1 MTRVSVLVDPDHQP
15 PPMNVRSVAYWV
27 SMGLLALLYLG
38 AANLGLL
45 VASVPKVTPVWP
57 PTGIALAAVLL
68 FGNRVWPGIALG
80 AILANATPGVP
91 LATACGI
98 GLGNT
103 MEALAGAF
111 LIRSFGGFH
120 TTLDRRQDVWRLVL
134 FGAAVSPLI
143 SATIGITSLA
153 LGKVIPWSAA
163 GSAML
168 VWWLGNAMGALVVC
182 PVVLTW
188 ASLPRPRW
196 SSRQTMEAVALLVA
210 LAAVSAFVFGSGF
223 RSINTHLPL
232 AYALFPF
239 VIWASLRFGPR
250 GAATATLV
258 VSGMAIW
265 GTVHHAGPFAGDTVT
280 EGLVLLL
287 AFMSVVAG
295 TALVMA
301 ATTLERTRAEDA
313 LQHSRDDLE
322 IRVAERTAVSESRA
336 QALEH
341 KITEQKRVEEA
352 LKMQAH
358 VLKCMAEGVSLSDD
372 KGYIIY
378 TNPAKDAMFGYEPG
392 ELVGKHVTVLNNYPP
407 EENARMVGEVIEEL
421 KTRGAWHGEFS
432 NRKKDGTPFTSSV
445 RITALEISGKK
456 YWVSVQE
463 EVTQRKRAERQL
475 AQAFKELERK
485 NRELEEARDQALAA
499 ARLKAEFLATMSHE
513 IRTPMNGV
521 IGMTNLL
528 LDTEMTEEQ
537 REYAETVRTSGEAL
551 LTIVN
556 DILDFSKIEAGKLS
570 IEVLTFD
577 PRATVED
584 MGEMLAEAAQS
595 KGIELACTVAEDV
608 PTNLRGD
615 PGRLRQILIN
625 LVGNAI
631 KFTKKGEVMVRAAL
645 AEDGPDHVVV
655 RFDVTDTGIGI
666 PLEARSRLFQSFS
679 QVDGSTTRKYG
690 GTGLGL
696 AICKQLTELMGGKIG
711 VESNPGRG
719 STFWFTIR
727 CERQPAPACA
737 LPPRAD
743 LRGRRVLIV
752 DDNPTAGAILR
763 DLLIAQDLTS
773 LCAPDG
779 PEALKM
785 LRAAA
790 AEGRPYDLALLDLQM
805 PGMDGLALAD
815 SIRSDHSLDATRLVM
830 LTSFGRRGQAEAARQ
845 TGIAG
850 YLAKPVRR
858 THLYSCVAAVLAP
871 ETEAPS
877 RSFVSPPS
885 MTGTPARTCGRIL
898 LAEDNAVNQM
908 VAVRMLEK
916 LGYRGDVAANGLEV
930 LEALSRIPYAA
941 VLMDCQM
948 PEMDGFEATASIRN
962 AEREMR
968 TGEVSTSFIPHPAA
982 LRRIPILAMTANAM
996 QGDRERCLAAGMDD
1010 YIAKPVKLQDLER
1023 ALQQWIPSGEAEPA
1037 GSAREALTTDRPTG
1051 RPSPRPEEPT
1061 SQPPLD
1067 SDVLA
1072 DLRAMAGEDDPEF
1085 LPGLLEQF
1093 FHDTPALLAEIR
1105 KAVERGDAHTLE
1117 RTAHCLKGSCRNLG
1131 ANPMAHLCAQ
1141 LEEYGRA
1148 GSPHEAMIL
1157 LKQLENELERVQHA
1171 LESLRLGG
1179 A

>member
-1 MTRVSVLVDPDHQP
+1 MLVDTDHQP

-38 AANLGLL
+38 GAKLGLL
-45 VASVPKVTPVWP
+45 VASVPIVTPVWP

-68 FGNRVWPGIALG
+68 FGNRVWPSIVLG

-111 LIRSFGGFH
+111 LLRSFGGFH

-143 SATIGITSLA
+143 SATIGVTSLA
-153 LGKVIPWSAA
+153 LGKVLPWSAA

-168 VWWLGNAMGALVVC
+168 VWWLGDAMGALVVC

-265 GTVHHAGPFAGDTVT
+265 GTVHHAGPFDGDMVT

-301 ATTLERTRAEDA
+301 ATTLERARAEEG
-313 LQHSRDDLE
+313 LQHSRNDLE
-322 IRVAERTAVSESRA
+322 IRVADRTAVAESRA
-336 QALEH
+336 RALEH
-341 KITEQKRVEEA
+341 EITER
-352 LKMQAH
+352 
-358 VLKCMAEGVSLSDD
+358 G
-372 KGYIIY
+372 
-378 TNPAKDAMFGYEPG
+378 
-392 ELVGKHVTVLNNYPP
+392 
-407 EENARMVGEVIEEL
+407 RMES
-421 KTRGAWHGEFS
+421 K
-432 NRKKDGTPFTSSV
+432 
-445 RITALEISGKK
+445 
-456 YWVSVQE
+456 
-463 EVTQRKRAERQL
+463 L
-475 AQAFKELERK
+475 AQAFKDLERK

-595 KGIELACTVAEDV
+595 KGIELACLVAEDV

-631 KFTKKGEVMVRAAL
+631 KFTKKGEVVVRAAL

-666 PLEARSRLFQSFS
+666 PPEARSRLFQSFS
-679 QVDGSTTRKYG
+679 QVDSSTTRKYG

-696 AICKQLTELMGGKIG
+696 AICKQLTELMGGEIG

-763 DLLIAQDLTS
+763 DLLIAQGLTS

-815 SIRSDHSLDATRLVM
+815 SIRSDHSLDTTRLVM

-968 TGEVSTSFIPHPAA
+968 TGEVSTSFLPHPAA
-982 LRRIPILAMTANAM
+982 LRRIPIIAMTANAM

-1023 ALQQWIPSGEAEPA
+1023 ALQRWIPSGEAEPA
-1037 GSAREALTTDRPTG
+1037 GSAREAPTTDLPTG

-1072 DLRAMAGEDDPEF
+1072 ELLAMAGEDDPEF

-1093 FHDTPALLAEIR
+1093 FHDTTALLAEIR
-1105 KAVERGDAHTLE
+1105 KAVERGDARTLE
-1117 RTAHCLKGSCRNLG
+1117 KTAHCLKSSCRNLG

-1157 LKQLENELERVQHA
+1157 FKQLENELERVQHA
-1171 LESLRLGG
+1171 LESLRLGDT
-1179 A
+1179 

>member
-1 MTRVSVLVDPDHQP
+1 
-15 PPMNVRSVAYWV
+15 MNVRSVAYWV
-27 SMGLLALLYLG
+27 SVGLLALLYLG
-38 AANLGLL
+38 GAKLGLL

-68 FGNRVWPGIALG
+68 FGNRVWPGITLG

-103 MEALAGAF
+103 MEALVGAF
-111 LIRSFGGFH
+111 LLRSFGGFH

-134 FGAAVSPLI
+134 FGAAVSPLL
-143 SATIGITSLA
+143 SATIGVTSLA
-153 LGKVIPWSAA
+153 LGKVIPWAVS

-196 SSRQTMEAVALLVA
+196 SSRQRLEAVALLVA

-223 RSINTHLPL
+223 RSINTHWPL

-239 VIWASLRFGPR
+239 VIWAALRFGPR
-250 GAATATLV
+250 GAATATFV

-265 GTVHHAGPFAGDTVT
+265 GTVHHLGPFAGDTVT
-280 EGLVLLL
+280 EGLVMLL

-301 ATTLERTRAEDA
+301 AITLEEARAEEA
-313 LQHSRDDLE
+313 LRHSHDDLE
-322 IRVAERTAVSESRA
+322 IRVAERTAVAESRA
-336 QALEH
+336 RALEH
-341 KITEQKRVEEA
+341 EITERGRVEEA
-352 LKMQAH
+352 LRRTEQMYRQ
-358 VLKCMAEGVSLSDD
+358 VLDAISDMVLVKGLKSRIVWANKAFRNYYGMTNDQLRDSIDAPFNEPDYTQQYVKDDAAVFTTRKTVDIPQEPVTRHDGEVRLFHTVKSPIFDADGSVIMTVGVSR
-372 KGYIIY
+372 
-378 TNPAKDAMFGYEPG
+378 E
-392 ELVGKHVTVLNNYPP
+392 
-407 EENARMVGEVIEEL
+407 
-421 KTRGAWHGEFS
+421 
-432 NRKKDGTPFTSSV
+432 
-445 RITALEISGKK
+445 ITE
-456 YWVSVQE
+456 
-463 EVTQRKRAERQL
+463 RKRTESQL
-475 AQAFKELERK
+475 AQAFKDLERK
-485 NRELEEARDQALAA
+485 NRELEETRDQALAA

-570 IEVLTFD
+570 LEVLTFD

-595 KGIELACTVAEDV
+595 KGIELACLVAEDV

-631 KFTKKGEVMVRAAL
+631 KFTKKGEVVVRAAL

-666 PLEARSRLFQSFS
+666 PPEARARLFQSFS

-696 AICKQLTELMGGKIG
+696 AICKQLTELMGGEIG
-711 VESNPGRG
+711 VESKPGQG

-737 LPPRAD
+737 LPLRAD

-752 DDNPTAGAILR
+752 DDNPTACAILR
-763 DLLIAQDLTS
+763 DLLIAQGLTS

-790 AEGRPYDLALLDLQM
+790 AKGRPYDLALLDLQM

-815 SIRSDHSLDATRLVM
+815 SIRSDHSLDATKLVM

-845 TGIAG
+845 AGIAG

-858 THLYSCVAAVLAP
+858 THLYSCVAGVLAP
-871 ETEAPS
+871 EAEPPS

-885 MTGTPARTCGRIL
+885 MAGAPARACGRVL

-916 LGYRGDVAANGLEV
+916 LGYRADVAANGLEV

-982 LRRIPILAMTANAM
+982 LRRIPIIAMTANAM

-1010 YIAKPVKLQDLER
+1010 YISKPVKLQDLER
-1023 ALQQWIPSGEAEPA
+1023 ALERWIPSGEVEPA
-1037 GSAREALTTDRPTG
+1037 GSAREAPT
-1051 RPSPRPEEPT
+1051 PH
-1061 SQPPLD
+1061 PPLD

-1072 DLRAMAGEDDPEF
+1072 ELRAMAGEDDPEF

-1093 FHDTPALLAEIR
+1093 FQDTPALLAEIR
-1105 KAVERGDAHTLE
+1105 KAVERGDAHALE

-1157 LKQLENELERVQHA
+1157 FKQLENELERVQHA
-1171 LESLRLGG
+1171 LESLRLGDT
-1179 A
+1179 